1 MQGQQHRQLL
11 INVVILSSVVPV
23 SHVYCNVGRT
33 SLRKDRGIQ
42 HKLEQ
47 QHEDREDNC
56 GPNRKRTQTISEGLC
71 TKSNC
76 ARNRIKGQTNRNN
89 KGKKRI
95 NLNLLEIYYNTGKD
109 IDLFILSMNPWPVF
123 L

>member
-11 INVVILSSVVPV
+11 INVVTRSSVPPV

-47 QHEDREDNC
+47 QREDREDNC

-71 TKSNC
+71 TKG
-76 ARNRIKGQTNRNN
+76 KGTRKPN
-89 KGKKRI
+89 KGTNK
-95 NLNLLEIYYNTGKD
+95 
-109 IDLFILSMNPWPVF
+109 
-123 L
+123 